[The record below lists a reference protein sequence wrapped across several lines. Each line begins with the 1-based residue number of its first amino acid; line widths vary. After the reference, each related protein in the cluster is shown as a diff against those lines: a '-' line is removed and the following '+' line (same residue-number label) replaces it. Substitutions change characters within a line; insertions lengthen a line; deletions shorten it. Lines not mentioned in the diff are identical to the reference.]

1 MSWVMRIQN
10 YVSFSNSIYE
20 FPLNEISTLFMPS
33 LYPENK
39 NPNRP
44 PLRRQSSEDH
54 PPPED
59 DKSSIVASGSV
70 SSLPGEGYNSMENLK
85 LGVTKV
91 KFRILLNIYIFY
103 VFF

>member
-10 YVSFSNSIYE
+10 YGSFSNSIYE

-54 PPPED
+54 PPPEE
-59 DKSSIVASGSV
+59 DKTSIVASGSV
-70 SSLPGEGYNSMENLK
+70 SSLPGKCNKSVEMLK
-85 LGVTKV
+85 AISS
-91 KFRILLNIYIFY
+91 F
-103 VFF
+103 